1 MRLEDHF
8 SLFLELDASKR
19 ELPASLRL
27 SSRVDK
33 ATRSI
38 GLASSH
44 VAMQNGEHSIVCA
57 HTSIVAR
64 EAKLPY
70 YIIVIL
76 SARSA

>member
-1 MRLEDHF
+1 
-8 SLFLELDASKR
+8 
-19 ELPASLRL
+19 
-27 SSRVDK
+27 
-33 ATRSI
+33 
-38 GLASSH
+38 
-44 VAMQNGEHSIVCA
+44 MQNGEYAIVCA